1 MKYIIIFFI
10 IKQIFSS
17 DYCGIDHQCGYC
29 DHCWEN
35 ESNYCSCHFYNGFCY
50 NNTKNGYSYNTSF
63 LFGYDRNKC
72 QSKYDFE
79 DICGVSDIS
88 SKISDEKFYK
98 FFSFDNPEY
107 LENNNLLCYY
117 TFNNK
122 EKSKEYLLLE
132 IEVVLNHQELLDID
146 NGKNL
151 MIIFVQEFD
160 SSTKT
165 LYEINLNEFIKKKVT
180 VKIEPYQS
188 ISIYISLIKKN
199 DNFNNI
205 EIQSMNVGIKRDNAK
220 ALQLKRYKYSLIII
234 CIICII
240 CVGSCF
246 ILYLIKY
253 KRNRE
258 LLTLRAINMAN
269 NLNELGNQADPQE
282 KRNKLENLFKTKL
295 KKRKYL
301 KKDNVNE
308 TTACSICLEEFV
320 ENKSI
325 VCITLC
331 KHVFHYDC
339 LHNWLFTE
347 NSNSHC
353 PYCNYDLLSD
363 KKPMKRHKIEETK
376 KINDTPGKQNIIDNK
391 NIINN
396 EINNDINIDVNDG
409 INNHPKKEIDD
420 YYNTSERVIKKY
432 KSNKNKNKTNDIN
445 NNIENKND
453 EINIVDEEIKNDI
466 KSNNDNDISFESD
479 FNKIK
484 NNENIMKN
492 YKENNENKNKEN
504 IKDIKNDVNNINNED
519 NDINNNIENKN

>member
-10 IKQIFSS
+10 IKQFFSL
-17 DYCGIDHQCGYC
+17 DYCGVDHQCGSC
-29 DHCWEN
+29 DHCWKN
-35 ESNYCSCHFYNGFCY
+35 ELNYCSCHFYNGFCY
-50 NNTKNGYSYNTSF
+50 NNTKDGYSYNTPF
-63 LFGYDRNKC
+63 LFEYDRNKC
-72 QSKYDFE
+72 LSSYNFE
-79 DICGVSDIS
+79 DVCGISDIS
-88 SKISDEKFYK
+88 SKINDEKFYN
-98 FFSFDNPEY
+98 FFSFNKPDY

-117 TFNNK
+117 TFSNK

-132 IEVVLNHQELLDID
+132 IDAVLNQRELLNID

-151 MIIFVQEFD
+151 IIIIAEEID

-165 LYEINLNEFIKKKVT
+165 LFEINLNEFRNKVT
-180 VKIEPYQS
+180 VKIGQYKS
-188 ISIYISLIKKN
+188 ISIYISLIK
-199 DNFNNI
+199 NNKYLNNN
-205 EIQSMNVGIKRDNAK
+205 EIQLVSLSIKRDNSK

-269 NLNELGNQADPQE
+269 NLNELGNQADPQQ
-282 KRNKLENLFKTKL
+282 KRIKLENLFKTKL

-301 KKDNVNE
+301 KKDNINE

-363 KKPMKRHKIEETK
+363 KKPMKRHKKEEQK
-376 KINDTPGKQNIIDNK
+376 KISDTRCKQEIDNK

-396 EINNDINIDVNDG
+396 EINNDINIDVNDE
-409 INNHPKKEIDD
+409 INNHPKNENDD
-420 YYNTSERVIKKY
+420 YYNTSEREKKKY
-432 KSNKNKNKTNDIN
+432 KSNKNKNKANDIN
-445 NNIENKND
+445 NNIENKNI

-466 KSNNDNDISFESD
+466 KANDDNDISFESD

-504 IKDIKNDVNNINNED
+504 VKDIKNDINNINNED
-519 NDINNNIENKN
+519 NDINNKIENNN